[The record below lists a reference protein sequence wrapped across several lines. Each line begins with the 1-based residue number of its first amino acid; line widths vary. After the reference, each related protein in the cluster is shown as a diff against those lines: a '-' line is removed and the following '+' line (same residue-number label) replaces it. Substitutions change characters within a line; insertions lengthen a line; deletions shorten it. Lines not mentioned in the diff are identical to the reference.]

1 MFQKLKGVLSGA
13 TGGGGGSG
21 GATKP
26 STVSRA
32 APRQGVDYDAINKG
46 LDKALFTPQY
56 DACGSI
62 LVRCP
67 CLALVQPTA
76 IKPTGT
82 VCPLA
87 LLTAMDGNV

>member
-67 CLALVQPTA
+67 CFALAQPTTLS
-76 IKPTGT
+76 IHWHF
-82 VCPLA
+82 CA
-87 LLTAMDGNV
+87 LWLCCRHGW